1 MFFVLS
7 IGRIDGFLIFLVI
20 MEMVIIWIKNLILI
34 SIIFIILLDV
44 ILFFIFIVKD
54 IMLLRLILEVIIDLL
69 MFYIILLISIR

>member
-20 MEMVIIWIKNLILI
+20 MEMVIIWIKNLILK
-34 SIIFIILLDV
+34 SIIFIILFDV
-44 ILFFIFIVKD
+44 ILFFIVKD